1 MFVLKINSIQQKRAS
16 DLTMTTELI
25 STVFLSE
32 KRKNTLIML
41 LNGPA
46 TIDEIK
52 QSIDGT
58 TSAIMAQVKILL
70 EQGLIEQSDDEY
82 RLTHIGQIVLKK
94 IKPLIE
100 TLNVV
105 EGNKE
110 FWDSRDLGAVPDTL
124 LDRIGDLGEVM
135 IHEPDLNHLFEPPK
149 ELLTS
154 LKQTKNVCTFYS
166 YFCPTCPNNY
176 AELAKKEVNYNLIL
190 TRPVYERLRD
200 EYTDQYNAI
209 MQSRN
214 SNLFV
219 CEENIDKPGAISV
232 TDNLLLLSFFNK
244 KGFFDHKKIISFE
257 DSARQWGR
265 QFFLHYKDLA
275 EQVK

>member
-1 MFVLKINSIQQKRAS
+1 MK
-16 DLTMTTELI
+16 TELI

-32 KRKNTLIML
+32 KRKSTLIML

-46 TIDEIK
+46 SIDEIK
-52 QSIDGT
+52 QSINGT

-70 EQGLIEQSDDEY
+70 EQGLIEQVDDEY
-82 RLTHIGQIVLKK
+82 RLTHVGQIIMKK

-100 TLNVV
+100 ALNVV

-110 FWDSRDLGAVPDTL
+110 FWDSRDLGTVPDYL

-149 ELLTS
+149 ELLSS
-154 LKQTKNVCTFYS
+154 LKETKNVCTFYS

-176 AELAKKEVNYNLIL
+176 AELARKEVNYNLIL
-190 TRPVYERLRD
+190 TKPVYERLRD

-209 MQSRN
+209 MESRN
-214 SNLFV
+214 SHLFI
-219 CEENIDKPGAISV
+219 CDENMITPGAISV
-232 TDNLLLLSFFNK
+232 TDKLLLLSFFNN
-244 KGFFDHKKIISFE
+244 KGFFDHKKVISFE

-265 QFFLHYKDLA
+265 EFFYYYK
-275 EQVK
+275 EFSEEVK